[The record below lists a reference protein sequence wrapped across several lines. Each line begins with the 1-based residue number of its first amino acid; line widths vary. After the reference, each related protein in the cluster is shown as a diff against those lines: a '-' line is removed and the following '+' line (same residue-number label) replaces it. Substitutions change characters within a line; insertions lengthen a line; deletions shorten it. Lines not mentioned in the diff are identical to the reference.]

1 MDKERAHTCGVD
13 GEVGEW
19 GKAKTWESVEIGK
32 AYNTKESGP
41 YNVLCRAHMH
51 SLSASSQQFG
61 QYPNPFPLDQTNPTL
76 KILKMKSV
84 IFH

>member
-19 GKAKTWESVEIGK
+19 GKAKRWESVEIGK

-41 YNVLCRAHMH
+41 YNVRIRILSI
-51 SLSASSQQFG
+51 SLWNGEGPVHGKDF
-61 QYPNPFPLDQTNPTL
+61 
-76 KILKMKSV
+76 I
-84 IFH
+84 